1 MTYLNFLICFLVL
14 PILVLLCLT
23 LRDQYAKRKL
33 PLELQGGSPWLVL
46 FVLIIV
52 AVLYTTPWDNYLVA
66 TRVWWYD
73 PSRVLGI
80 IIGWVPIEEYTF
92 FVLQP
97 ILAGL
102 WIVFIARRVPLPS
115 PITNPQQGYWLLIM
129 TAMIWFLALMILI
142 TGWLPGKYLSIE
154 LSWALPPI
162 LLQLFVGNAVLLQ
175 HRRLILLGIIPLTL
189 YLSIVD
195 SLAISAAIW
204 TIDPQQSLNIL
215 IGSVLP
221 VEEFVFFFLTNTL
234 VVIGLVLGI
243 AKEIR
248 LSIQQRLR
256 SLVSRFFKTLDLYQ
270 KGSKLIR

>member
-33 PLELQGGSPWLVL
+33 PLEFQGTSPWLVL

-102 WIVFIARRVPLPS
+102 WIIFIARRLPS
-115 PITNPQQGYWLLIM
+115 PSPVTNSRPGYYLLIV
-129 TAMIWFLALMILI
+129 TGMIWILSLV
-142 TGWLPGKYLSIE
+142 TLFSGWAPGKYLSIE
-154 LSWALPPI
+154 LSWALAPI
-162 LLQLFVGNAVLLQ
+162 LLQLFVGRVFLLQ
-175 HRRLILLGIIPLTL
+175 HRRLVLLGIIPLTL

-195 SLAISAAIW
+195 SLAISSAIW

-215 IGSVLP
+215 IGNVLP

-234 VVIGLVLGI
+234 VVLGLVLGI

-248 LSIQQRLR
+248 VSIQQSLR
-256 SLVSRFFKTLDLYQ
+256 SVVSRCFKTLGLYQ
-270 KGSKLIR
+270 KRGNLVR